1 MIASSAAF
9 TGANPCARQPGRARS
24 MSATREAAVIR
35 RFVEAFRPL
44 NINAAIP
51 SDVAGNIPQMLRADS
66 ESLDTRALTRA
77 LTRPPLW
84 RRLGV
89 TLWRFQHQEPSPFSL
104 QETPGSSETPALIRR
119 SGGYSSSP

>member
-1 MIASSAAF
+1 
-9 TGANPCARQPGRARS
+9 

-66 ESLDTRALTRA
+66 ESLDK
-77 LTRPPLW
+77 
-84 RRLGV
+84 
-89 TLWRFQHQEPSPFSL
+89 SL
-104 QETPGSSETPALIRR
+104 DTSSIMEKVRSNAMAVRTSRTFPILSTGSSQARAKR
-119 SGGYSSSP
+119 QH

>member
-89 TLWRFQHQEPSPFSL
+89 TLWRVEHQETSRFSL
-104 QETPGSSETPALIRR
+104 PEAPGSREAPAPLPP
-119 SGGYSSSP
+119 SGGYPS